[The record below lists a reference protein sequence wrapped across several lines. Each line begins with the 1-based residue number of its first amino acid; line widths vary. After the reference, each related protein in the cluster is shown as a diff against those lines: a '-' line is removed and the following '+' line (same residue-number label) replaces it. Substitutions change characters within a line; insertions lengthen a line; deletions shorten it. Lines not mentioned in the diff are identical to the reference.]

1 MSPVVGLESLPDLVH
16 NKLRFRCEFNSFK
29 NEFCL
34 NIKTDSSANTSAGGS
49 FWHFFLKALVMI
61 QLTSHTYTFII
72 LIKTEKKMNLK
83 KITKLFIT
91 LLVFLTAT
99 FFTACKNEPE
109 NNPFVETAWFSSFP
123 TDSYIIFVSSS
134 KYKFFKT
141 DSEKFYTVKKQ
152 GESYIASLHSGPTS
166 KSEITQTFTMDN
178 EDSKNGTLR
187 IFSKPGFTNLYA
199 KLKSLPED

>member
-1 MSPVVGLESLPDLVH
+1 M
-16 NKLRFRCEFNSFK
+16 
-29 NEFCL
+29 
-34 NIKTDSSANTSAGGS
+34 
-49 FWHFFLKALVMI
+49 
-61 QLTSHTYTFII
+61 
-72 LIKTEKKMNLK
+72 EKKMNLK

-123 TDSYIIFVSSS
+123 QESYILFVSSKKYKFYDTDTEKYYSVEKKDDSYIANLYDGPGSNS
-134 KYKFFKT
+134 K
-141 DSEKFYTVKKQ
+141 
-152 GESYIASLHSGPTS
+152 
-166 KSEITQTFTMDN
+166 ITMTFTIEN

-187 IFSKPGFTNLYA
+187 IFSKPGFTNLFA